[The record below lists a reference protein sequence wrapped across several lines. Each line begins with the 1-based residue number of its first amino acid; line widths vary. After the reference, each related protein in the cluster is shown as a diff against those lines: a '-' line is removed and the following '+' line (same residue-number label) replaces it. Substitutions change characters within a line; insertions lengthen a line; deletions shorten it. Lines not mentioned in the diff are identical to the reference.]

1 MYVSLFLGAKRE
13 NNQIKYLI
21 QSKNG
26 REVIVNSTEV
36 KEFAACVIDF
46 LEKKMEWMEANE
58 ETSDP
63 QVVLV
68 PQKINPSNVI
78 CMCLYIHYILSLW
91 LISSIKFFCEN

>member
-26 REVIVNSTEV
+26 QEVIVNSTEV
-36 KEFAACVIDF
+36 RKFPACVIDF

-58 ETSDP
+58 ETPDP

-68 PQKINPSNVI
+68 PQKKNPSKII
-78 CMCLYIHYILSLW
+78 CMYKHYILS
-91 LISSIKFFCEN
+91 I